1 MTKSILL
8 LVNMLGFFLLNLFFS
23 GSVGLNMLAP
33 KEVNAGQEFEVE
45 VTLDKGDVSSF
56 ARFQQD
62 LPAGLTAQ
70 PVQTSNAEFSFRDQ
84 KVRFVWLRLPGES
97 SITIKYKVRVND
109 RLTGSFKLGGKF
121 SYIEDN
127 QRQEVVVSDQQLAII
142 TNPSVDP
149 TLLVDINEYQQMA
162 TSKLMASGASSV
174 KAIRQAPY
182 LEGNSNDY
190 LVNVLVSKGATD
202 KFAKIEETVPEG
214 FRAEAV
220 DAKDGIFTF
229 KDQKVKFL
237 WMNLPAEQTFVV
249 TYRLIPEDGV
259 GPKEMAL
266 NGTFSFIQNDATQVI
281 DIVQK
286 STDLKK
292 LDTQQLEGLVQS
304 TAVSTVGQDNF
315 SSYTPD
321 AEGGVDIPIKYVGA
335 EKMAEMEKQRVANSA
350 GSSATNTSTLSYTL
364 EPEKGV
370 YYRVQIAAGH
380 KLVDIKQYFKKY
392 KLQEEVRTEQHEG
405 WYKYSV
411 GSFYVYKDA
420 RDHRSDL
427 WTSTPIDDAFV
438 AAYNNGKRI
447 TVQEAL
453 MITNHKWYK

>member
-1 MTKSILL
+1 MVKSILL
-8 LVNMLGFFLLNLFFS
+8 LFNMLGFFLLNLFFS
-23 GSVGLNMLAP
+23 GSVGLNMVAP
-33 KEVNAGQEFEVE
+33 KEVNAGKEFEVE
-45 VTLDKGDVSSF
+45 VTLDKGDINSF

-62 LPAGLTAQ
+62 LPAGLSAQ
-70 PVQTSNAEFSFRDQ
+70 AIETSNAEFSFRDQ
-84 KVRFVWLRLPGES
+84 KVRFVWLRLPDES
-97 SITIKYKVRVND
+97 SITIKYKIRVND
-109 RLTGSFKLGGKF
+109 RLTGSFNLGGKF

-127 QRQEVVVSDQQLAII
+127 ERKEAVVTDQQLAII
-142 TNPSVDP
+142 TNPAMDP
-149 TLLVDINEYQQMA
+149 TLLVDINDYQQMA
-162 TSKLMASGASSV
+162 ISRLMASGAGSV
-174 KAIRQAPY
+174 KAIRQDPF

-190 LVNVLVSKGATD
+190 LVNILVSKGATD

-220 DAKDGIFTF
+220 DTKDGIFTF

-237 WMNLPAEQTFVV
+237 WMTLPAEQTFVV
-249 TYRLIPEDGV
+249 SYRLIPEDGV
-259 GPKEMAL
+259 GPKELAL
-266 NGTFSFIQNDATQVI
+266 KGTFSFIQNEATQVI

-286 STDLKK
+286 STDLKN
-292 LDTQQLEGLVQS
+292 LDNRQLEGLVQA
-304 TAVSTVGQDNF
+304 TAVSTEGQDAISN
-315 SSYTPD
+315 YTPD
-321 AEGGVDIPIKYVGA
+321 ATGGIDIPVKYVGA
-335 EKMAEMEKQRVANSA
+335 EKMAEMEKQRKGA
-350 GSSATNTSTLSYTL
+350 GVSSTASTLSYTL

-380 KLVDIKQYFKKY
+380 KLVNIKQYFKKY

-420 RDHRSDL
+420 RDHRSEL

-438 AAYNNGKRI
+438 AAYNNGRRI

>member
-1 MTKSILL
+1 MIKSILL
-8 LVNMLGFFLLNLFFS
+8 LFNMLGFFLLNLFFS
-23 GSVGLNMLAP
+23 GSIGLNMVAP
-33 KEVNAGQEFEVE
+33 KEVNAGKEFEVE
-45 VTLDKGDVSSF
+45 VTLDKGDIGSF

-62 LPAGLTAQ
+62 LPAGLSAQ
-70 PVQTSNAEFSFRDQ
+70 VVETSNAEFSFRDQ
-84 KVRFVWLRLPGES
+84 KVRFVWLRLPSQS

-109 RLTGSFKLGGKF
+109 RLIGSFKLGGKF

-127 QRQEVVVSDQQLAII
+127 ERKEVSVIDQQLAII
-142 TNPSVDP
+142 TNPSMDP

-162 TSKLMASGASSV
+162 SSRLMASGASSV
-174 KAIRQAPY
+174 KAIRQDPL

-190 LVNVLVSKGATD
+190 LVNILVAKGATD

-214 FRAEAV
+214 FKAEVV

-249 TYRLIPEDGV
+249 TYRLIPEDGI

-266 NGTFSFIQNDATQVI
+266 KGTFSFIQNEATQVI
-281 DIVQK
+281 DITQK

-292 LDTQQLEGLVQS
+292 LNTQQLEVLVQS
-304 TAVSTVGQDNF
+304 SANTSEGQDLI

-321 AEGGVDIPIKYVGA
+321 AEGGIDIPIKYVGA
-335 EKMAEMEKQRVANSA
+335 EKMAEMEKNRKGAVDSKIA
-350 GSSATNTSTLSYTL
+350 STLSYSL

-380 KLVDIKQYFKKY
+380 KLVNIKQYFKKY

-420 RDHRSDL
+420 RDHRTEL